1 MTQIFKDL
9 VTVVGEKA
17 TTTKGIICLKDK
29 EGTHKLMLQEH
40 KVRVHDER
48 IMMVDT
54 SRTTPEDAAYYESR
68 KAEIKCKRFK
78 RSSSTEYY
86 VSPAP
91 DQIHANKYLVHHK
104 L

>member
-48 IMMVDT
+48 IMMVDS
-54 SRTTPEDAAYYESR
+54 SRMTPEDVAYYESKKSAIR
-68 KAEIKCKRFK
+68 CKRLGH
-78 RSSSTEYY
+78 SSSTE
-86 VSPAP
+86 
-91 DQIHANKYLVHHK
+91 
-104 L
+104 